1 MLFKVEVG
9 KDVFEINQELK
20 SIPEFERLTS
30 RQMVYVIL
38 STDYSSPFRKMT
50 VEDRNHQAAITAG
63 YKYEKDGTRLDMNA
77 RNLVEGKTGSVQAAI
92 KKYREIQHDDDYET
106 LQSVSKLIA
115 DVRAFNNK
123 KDKNINELDK
133 AVSMTT
139 GKLDK
144 LMATKKAIEEIIG
157 AREDLPTDPK
167 ENIVA
172 DNDLVDEGSLSLLD
186 KENALEL

>member
-1 MLFKVEVG
+1 
-9 KDVFEINQELK
+9 
-20 SIPEFERLTS
+20 
-30 RQMVYVIL
+30 
-38 STDYSSPFRKMT
+38 
-50 VEDRNHQAAITAG
+50 VEDRNHQAAVTAG

-77 RNLVEGKTGSVQAAI
+77 RNLIEGKTGSVQAAI

-106 LQSVSKLIA
+106 LLSVSKLIA

-123 KDKNINELDK
+123 KDKNVNELDK

-144 LMATKKAIEEIIG
+144 LMATKKAIEDIIG
-157 AREDLPTDPK
+157 SRENLPTDPN
-167 ENIVA
+167 ETIVL

-186 KENALEL
+186 KTNAEELQ

>member
-1 MLFKVEVG
+1 MLFKIEVG
-9 KDVFEINQELK
+9 VDVFISNPELK
-20 SIPEFERLTS
+20 AIPEFERLTD
-30 RQMVYVIL
+30 RQMRYVIL

-50 VEDRNHQAAITAG
+50 VEDRNHQAAVTAG

-123 KDKNINELDK
+123 KDKNVNELDK

-144 LMATKKAIEEIIG
+144 LMATKKAIEDIIG
-157 AREDLPTDPK
+157 ARENLPTDPK